1 MDARLLKKRLLDF
14 WKIELQEVGKSN
26 LWKFG
31 NQTSGSSEIKP
42 LEVRKSNPNYTNYN
56 QTNYNQ
62 TEYSYTN
69 PINLSKTEEKDDGE
83 DG

>member
-1 MDARLLKKRLLDF
+1 MDARVLKNRLLDF

-26 LWKFG
+26 FKK
-31 NQTSGSSEIKP
+31 SENRTTRSRKIE
-42 LEVRKSNPNYTNYN
+42 LQEVGKSNPNYTNYN

-69 PINLSKTEEKDDGE
+69 PINQSKTEEKDDGE